1 MVHRREAPPVHR
13 RPVPAARRDRQRRR
27 GVGSGSFDGLC
38 CYLGGLGVLLKR
50 HYHRVA
56 QTDALEAMFRN
67 DQPTIVRPY

>member
-1 MVHRREAPPVHR
+1 MVRRREAPTYQ
-13 RPVPAARRDRQRRR
+13 ARCLPPPRCDRQRRR